1 MRAASGL
8 MTGFSTSQAT
18 AAVVFGARV
27 QVVCVWVRARA
38 AAAAGSGSA
47 WLQLSSRTRGRLVI
61 AVFHGGGLPEAH
73 SFG

>member
-38 AAAAGSGSA
+38 AAGSGSA

>member
-27 QVVCVWVRARA
+27 VCVWVRAR
-38 AAAAGSGSA
+38 AAAGSGSA